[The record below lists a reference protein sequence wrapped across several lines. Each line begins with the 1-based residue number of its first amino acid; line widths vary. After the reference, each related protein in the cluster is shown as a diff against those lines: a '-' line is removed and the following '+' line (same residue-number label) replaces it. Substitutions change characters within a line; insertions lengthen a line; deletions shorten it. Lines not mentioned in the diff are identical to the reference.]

1 MRASR
6 AERVC
11 AGAGCAACEE
21 PLELGA
27 REPHALRSGDL
38 RRCASPRVCDRWAEA
53 SWQASGA
60 PGKPSPSRRLLQSK
74 YKRTIY
80 IYYKRTSLYLLCKSR
95 RLGLGFP
102 GAPLACHEAR
112 LHIIAPPSAS
122 HRASGCHS
130 KLWLPLQA
138 LANQPGAR
146 PAAPRLGSVRA
157 RVRARVRVGHIAPR
171 LGLLLTRALASHGQ
185 SVGIGRC
192 VGCSGRCH
200 SEDSHPCR
208 RPSPGPALQTV
219 RWPTPRSRG
228 RPRDRPRGRRCGG
241 RALANPPGSSLA
253 APSDWPRLARA
264 RPPHRQPRGRSRA
277 RWQWLGAQ
285 WSGLALGA
293 TGCPQPPGA
302 P

>member
-1 MRASR
+1 MGLDPAWRTVSVAAATVASDCLSF
-6 AERVC
+6 APVE
-11 AGAGCAACEE
+11 GKAARSSVRRH
-21 PLELGA
+21 GQVA
-27 REPHALRSGDL
+27 RSGDTVFGRLRSGSSAG
-38 RRCASPRVCDRWAEA
+38 RRCASV
-53 SWQASGA
+53 SG
-60 PGKPSPSRRLLQSK
+60 
-74 YKRTIY
+74 
-80 IYYKRTSLYLLCKSR
+80 TS
-95 RLGLGFP
+95 RLGP
-102 GAPLACHEAR
+102 PLQA
-112 LHIIAPPSAS
+112 
-122 HRASGCHS
+122 
-130 KLWLPLQA
+130 WLPLQA

-293 TGCPQPPGA
+293 PGCPQPPGA